1 MSAEISLT
9 LRRGAFVLDA
19 AFHFAAPGVTA
30 LFGASGAG
38 KTMIIHAMAGLIQPQ
53 KGRIVIDGET
63 LLDTRRNVCVA
74 AEERRIGV
82 VFQDARLFPHMTVK
96 SNLLY
101 GWHRARAKCGPG
113 EIDTVIAL
121 LGLENLLTRVPR
133 HLSGGERSRVAL
145 GRALLMRPRAL
156 LLDEPLAALDAPR
169 KAEILPYLERLRDE
183 TKIPILYVSHSLDE
197 VARLAERMIV
207 LSDGKVTAEGSIFD
221 ITARLDLLT
230 GHNLLS
236 GAILEATIVAHDDA
250 YALTELNLAG
260 ETLTIPRLARAP
272 GEKVRIR
279 IDAQDVTLSLVRP
292 ESISANN
299 VVPAIVADVRLSEDA
314 HADVQLAIG
323 DARLLARVT
332 RKSVERLK
340 LSTGTA
346 VFAIVKSVTVGGRDA
361 S

>member
-9 LRRGAFVLDA
+9 MRRGAFVLDA

-53 KGRIVIDGET
+53 QGRIVIDGET
-63 LLDTRRNVCVA
+63 LLDTRRNICVA
-74 AEERRIGV
+74 AQKRRIGV

-101 GWHRARAKCGPG
+101 GWHRARPKCGTG
-113 EIDTVIAL
+113 EIDTVIAM

-197 VARLAERMIV
+197 VARLADRMIV

-221 ITARLDLLT
+221 ITTRLDLLM

-236 GAILEATIVAHDDA
+236 GAILEARIVAHDDA

-260 ETLTIPRLARAP
+260 ERLTIPRLARAL

-299 VVPAIVADVRLSEDA
+299 VVPATVTDVRLSEGA

-361 S
+361 P